1 MARNHHHHHRRLNY
15 IISLFVLLLQSFS
28 DGTFAFTY
36 HVLQPSSPKGIV
48 ILGSSSSS
56 RSSQQQSN
64 AAVKEDDDRISNE
77 IIQLMSQFDPI
88 LLFASRLLPPQVAK
102 DASALYAWCR
112 RLDEI
117 TDDPTADAF
126 TIQQK
131 LLDWEDRFDALAR
144 GKPVDEMDAALTQC
158 LQRNIDT
165 LNEQP
170 FRDMIAG
177 MKSDAVEGIR
187 TIDNMDELEV
197 YCYQVAGTVGCM
209 LLPLLN
215 ADIDKATEPA
225 IALGKSIQL
234 INILRDAKPDAAL
247 GRIYLPQDMLQCENV
262 SNEDILNLKSSNG
275 YCKVV
280 QQVATRAHELLGEA
294 EIGKSTLPGLGPLF
308 VQIIVELYR
317 SYLIKLQEMNYD
329 NLNSEGER
337 VKITTL
343 QKMGAAGKALFA
355 TYTQF

>member
-1 MARNHHHHHRRLNY
+1 MARNHHHHRRLNH
-15 IISLFVLLLQSFS
+15 IISLFVVLLLQRFS

-36 HVLQPSSPKGIV
+36 HHVATRRRLSSSPKPKRIM
-48 ILGSSSSS
+48 
-56 RSSQQQSN
+56 SSQQQSN
-64 AAVKEDDDRISNE
+64 DAVKEDDDRISNE

-117 TDDPTADAF
+117 TDDPTADAS

-131 LLDWEDRFDALAR
+131 LLDWEDRFDALAN
-144 GKPVDEMDAALTQC
+144 GTPVDEMDAALTQC

-187 TIDNMDELEV
+187 TIDNMDQLEV

-247 GRIYLPQDMLQCENV
+247 GRIYLPQIC
-262 SNEDILNLKSSNG
+262 
-275 YCKVV
+275 
-280 QQVATRAHELLGEA
+280 
-294 EIGKSTLPGLGPLF
+294 
-308 VQIIVELYR
+308 
-317 SYLIKLQEMNYD
+317 YLVRMYQMRIY
-329 NLNSEGER
+329 
-337 VKITTL
+337 
-343 QKMGAAGKALFA
+343 
-355 TYTQF
+355 

>member
-1 MARNHHHHHRRLNY
+1 
-15 IISLFVLLLQSFS
+15 
-28 DGTFAFTY
+28 
-36 HVLQPSSPKGIV
+36 
-48 ILGSSSSS
+48 
-56 RSSQQQSN
+56 
-64 AAVKEDDDRISNE
+64 
-77 IIQLMSQFDPI
+77 
-88 LLFASRLLPPQVAK
+88 
-102 DASALYAWCR
+102 
-112 RLDEI
+112 
-117 TDDPTADAF
+117 
-126 TIQQK
+126 
-131 LLDWEDRFDALAR
+131 
-144 GKPVDEMDAALTQC
+144 MDAALTQC

-187 TIDNMDELEV
+187 TIDNMDQLEV
-197 YCYQVAGTVGCM
+197 YCYQLAGTVGCM

-280 QQVATRAHELLGEA
+280 KRVADRAHQLLGEA

-317 SYLIKLQEMNYD
+317 SYLIKLQEINYD

-355 TYTQF
+355 TYTPF

>member
-1 MARNHHHHHRRLNY
+1 MARNHHHHRRLNY

-36 HVLQPSSPKGIV
+36 HVLQPSSPKGIM

-117 TDDPTADAF
+117 TDDPTPDAL
-126 TIQQK
+126 TIHQK
-131 LLDWEDRFDALAR
+131 LLDWEDRFDALAS

-187 TIDNMDELEV
+187 TIDNMDQLEV

-215 ADIDKATEPA
+215 ADIEKATEPA

-247 GRIYLPQDMLQCENV
+247 GRIYLPQICYHVRMYQMR
-262 SNEDILNLKSSNG
+262 I
-275 YCKVV
+275 Y
-280 QQVATRAHELLGEA
+280 
-294 EIGKSTLPGLGPLF
+294 
-308 VQIIVELYR
+308 
-317 SYLIKLQEMNYD
+317 
-329 NLNSEGER
+329 
-337 VKITTL
+337 
-343 QKMGAAGKALFA
+343 
-355 TYTQF
+355 